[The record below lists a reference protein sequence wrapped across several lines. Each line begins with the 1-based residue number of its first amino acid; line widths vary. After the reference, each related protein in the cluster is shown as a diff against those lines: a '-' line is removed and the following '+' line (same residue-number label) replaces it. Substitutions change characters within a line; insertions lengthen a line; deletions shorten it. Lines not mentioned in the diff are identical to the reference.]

1 MYLNVSLAWCIYSV
15 INLRVEILKPSKLM
29 REHMNL
35 KSYDNRFFKTKM
47 MAQLDQA
54 CANDSATRAVKE
66 FNKRLRFLSFC
77 RYISAARPY

>member
-1 MYLNVSLAWCIYSV
+1 M
-15 INLRVEILKPSKLM
+15 INLRVDIFKPSKLM

-35 KSYDNRFFKTKM
+35 KSYDNRFFKKKM

-66 FNKRLRFLSFC
+66 FN
-77 RYISAARPY
+77 